1 MAVNSGEESVLKKLN
16 KRPSSHFLDEL
27 NLIMK
32 KLLLATALAAL
43 TAPVFAQTAFTVN
56 GQTVSVAEQKELM
69 KVLADRGVKDQ
80 KQQLEAAR
88 SILAQ
93 EKLIEEAK
101 SKKNEAVKSQKA
113 NIAQDP
119 AVKALIAER
128 KTEIYS
134 AELVR
139 KNAAAHPLTDAD
151 LKKTYEEVKKQY
163 DPNEIKV
170 RHILVKTE
178 QEAKDIIKS
187 LNAGGD
193 FAAIAKEKSL
203 DQGTAAQG
211 GEIPFTNIRRIAIPG
226 FAETAMALNKGSLL
240 PVPFHSALGYHVI
253 QLQDKREVPL
263 PSFDA
268 LKPQIQNLAAQRQAQ
283 QYMADLMRNAKIAE
297 AAPAKKKSSK

>member
-93 EKLIEEAK
+93 EKLIEEAAK
-101 SKKNEAVKSQKA
+101 KA

-193 FAAIAKEKSL
+193 FAAIASL

>member
-16 KRPSSHFLDEL
+16 KRPSSHFLDEF

-93 EKLIEEAK
+93 EKLIEEAAK
-101 SKKNEAVKSQKA
+101 KA

>member
-93 EKLIEEAK
+93 EELIEEAAK
-101 SKKNEAVKSQKA
+101 KA

>member
-56 GQTVSVAEQKELM
+56 GQSVSVAEQKELM

-93 EKLIEEAK
+93 EKLIEEAAK
-101 SKKNEAVKSQKA
+101 KA

>member
-1 MAVNSGEESVLKKLN
+1 
-16 KRPSSHFLDEL
+16 
-27 NLIMK
+27 MK

-43 TAPVFAQTAFTVN
+43 AALAAPVFAQTAFTVN
-56 GQTVSVAEQKELM
+56 GQAVSVAEQKELM

-93 EKLIEEAK
+93 EKLIEEAAK
-101 SKKNEAVKSQKA
+101 KA
-113 NIAQDP
+113 NIVQDP
-119 AVKALIAER
+119 AVKALLAER

-193 FAAIAKEKSL
+193 FASIAKEKSL

-226 FAETAMALNKGSLL
+226 FAETAMALTKGALL

-263 PSFDA
+263 PSFEA

-283 QYMADLMRNAKIAE
+283 QYMADLMKNAKIAE
-297 AAPAKKKSSK
+297 AAPVKKKSSK

>member
-93 EKLIEEAK
+93 EKLIKEAAK
-101 SKKNEAVKSQKA
+101 KA

-240 PVPFHSALGYHVI
+240 PDPFHSALGYHVI

>member
-93 EKLIEEAK
+93 EKLIEEAAK
-101 SKKNEAVKSQKA
+101 KA

-297 AAPAKKKSSK
+297 TAPAKKKSSK

>member
-93 EKLIEEAK
+93 EKLIEEAAK
-101 SKKNEAVKSQKA
+101 KA

-268 LKPQIQNLAAQRQAQ
+268 LKLQIQNLAAQRQAQ

>member
-93 EKLIEEAK
+93 EKLIEEAAK
-101 SKKNEAVKSQKA
+101 KA

-268 LKPQIQNLAAQRQAQ
+268 LKPQIQKLAAQRQAQ

-297 AAPAKKKSSK
+297 AALAKKKSSK

>member
-93 EKLIEEAK
+93 EKLIEEAAK
-101 SKKNEAVKSQKA
+101 KA

-193 FAAIAKEKSL
+193 FAAIAQEKSL

-268 LKPQIQNLAAQRQAQ
+268 LKPQIQKLAAQRQAQ

>member
-93 EKLIEEAK
+93 EKLIKEAAK
-101 SKKNEAVKSQKA
+101 KA

-163 DPNEIKV
+163 VPNEIKV

-297 AAPAKKKSSK
+297 ASPAKKKSSK

>member
-93 EKLIEEAK
+93 EKLIEEAAK
-101 SKKNEAVKSQKA
+101 KA

-297 AAPAKKKSSK
+297 AAPTKKKSSK

>member
-80 KQQLEAAR
+80 KQQLEAAS

-93 EKLIEEAK
+93 EKLIEEAAK
-101 SKKNEAVKSQKA
+101 KA

>member
-1 MAVNSGEESVLKKLN
+1 
-16 KRPSSHFLDEL
+16 
-27 NLIMK
+27 MK

-43 TAPVFAQTAFTVN
+43 AAPVFAQTAFTVN
-56 GQTVSVAEQKELM
+56 GQTVSVADQQELM

-93 EKLIEEAK
+93 EKLIEEAAK
-101 SKKNEAVKSQKA
+101 KA

-128 KTEIYS
+128 QTEIYS

-193 FAAIAKEKSL
+193 FATIAKEKSL

-226 FAETAMALNKGSLL
+226 FAETAMALNKGA
-240 PVPFHSALGYHVI
+240 PFHSALGYHVI

-283 QYMADLMRNAKIAE
+283 QYMADLMKNAKIAE

>member
-93 EKLIEEAK
+93 EKLIEEAAK
-101 SKKNEAVKSQKA
+101 KA

-297 AAPAKKKSSK
+297 ATPAKKKSSK

>member
-93 EKLIEEAK
+93 EKLIKEAAK
-101 SKKNEAVKSQKA
+101 KA

-240 PVPFHSALGYHVI
+240 PVPFQSALGYHVI

>member
-1 MAVNSGEESVLKKLN
+1 VAVNSGEESVLKKLN

-93 EKLIEEAK
+93 EKLIEEAAK
-101 SKKNEAVKSQKA
+101 KA
-113 NIAQDP
+113 NIALDP

>member
-93 EKLIEEAK
+93 EKLIEEAAK
-101 SKKNEAVKSQKA
+101 KA

-139 KNAAAHPLTDAD
+139 KNAAAHPPTDAD

>member
-93 EKLIEEAK
+93 EKLIKEAAK
-101 SKKNEAVKSQKA
+101 KA

-178 QEAKDIIKS
+178 QEAKDILKS

>member
-1 MAVNSGEESVLKKLN
+1 MDK
-16 KRPSSHFLDEL
+16 L

-43 TAPVFAQTAFTVN
+43 AAPVFAQTAFTVN
-56 GQTVSVAEQKELM
+56 GQTVSVADQQELM

-93 EKLIEEAK
+93 EKLIEEAAK
-101 SKKNEAVKSQKA
+101 KA

-128 KTEIYS
+128 QTEIYS

-193 FAAIAKEKSL
+193 FATIAKEKSL

-211 GEIPFTNIRRIAIPG
+211 GEIPFPNIR
-226 FAETAMALNKGSLL
+226 
-240 PVPFHSALGYHVI
+240 VI

-283 QYMADLMRNAKIAE
+283 QYMADLMKNAKIAE

>member
-56 GQTVSVAEQKELM
+56 GQTISVAEQKELM

-93 EKLIEEAK
+93 EKLIEEAAK
-101 SKKNEAVKSQKA
+101 KA

-193 FAAIAKEKSL
+193 FAVIAKEKSL

>member
-93 EKLIEEAK
+93 EKLIEEAAK
-101 SKKNEAVKSQKA
+101 KA

-134 AELVR
+134 AGLVR

>member
-1 MAVNSGEESVLKKLN
+1 MAVNSGEESVLKKLI

-56 GQTVSVAEQKELM
+56 GQTISVAEQKELM

-93 EKLIEEAK
+93 EKLIEEAAK
-101 SKKNEAVKSQKA
+101 KA

-193 FAAIAKEKSL
+193 FAVIAKEKSL

>member
-93 EKLIEEAK
+93 EKLIEEAAK
-101 SKKNEAVKSQKA
+101 KA

-151 LKKTYEEVKKQY
+151 LKKTYEEVKNQY

>member
-56 GQTVSVAEQKELM
+56 GQRVSVAEQKELM

-93 EKLIEEAK
+93 EKLIEEAAK
-101 SKKNEAVKSQKA
+101 KA

>member
-93 EKLIEEAK
+93 EKLIEEAAK
-101 SKKNEAVKSQKA
+101 KA

-297 AAPAKKKSSK
+297 AALSLIHI

>member
-1 MAVNSGEESVLKKLN
+1 MAVNSGEGSVLKKLN

-93 EKLIEEAK
+93 EKLIEEAAK
-101 SKKNEAVKSQKA
+101 KA

>member
-27 NLIMK
+27 NIIMK

-56 GQTVSVAEQKELM
+56 GQTISVAEQKELM

-93 EKLIEEAK
+93 EKLIEEAAK
-101 SKKNEAVKSQKA
+101 KA

-193 FAAIAKEKSL
+193 FAVIAKEKSL

>member
-16 KRPSSHFLDEL
+16 KRPSSNFLDEL
-27 NLIMK
+27 KLIMK

-93 EKLIEEAK
+93 EKLIEEAAK
-101 SKKNEAVKSQKA
+101 KA

>member
-93 EKLIEEAK
+93 EKLIEEAAK
-101 SKKNEAVKSQKA
+101 KA

-151 LKKTYEEVKKQY
+151 LKKTYAEVKKQY

>member
-93 EKLIEEAK
+93 EKLIEEAAK
-101 SKKNEAVKSQKA
+101 KA

-263 PSFDA
+263 PPFDA

>member
-93 EKLIEEAK
+93 EKLIEEAAK
-101 SKKNEAVKSQKA
+101 KA

-119 AVKALIAER
+119 AIKALIAER

>member
-93 EKLIEEAK
+93 EKLIEEAAK
-101 SKKNEAVKSQKA
+101 KA

-178 QEAKDIIKS
+178 QEAKDII
-187 LNAGGD
+187 
-193 FAAIAKEKSL
+193 I
-203 DQGTAAQG
+203 
-211 GEIPFTNIRRIAIPG
+211 
-226 FAETAMALNKGSLL
+226 
-240 PVPFHSALGYHVI
+240 
-253 QLQDKREVPL
+253 
-263 PSFDA
+263 
-268 LKPQIQNLAAQRQAQ
+268 
-283 QYMADLMRNAKIAE
+283 
-297 AAPAKKKSSK
+297 

>member
-1 MAVNSGEESVLKKLN
+1 VAVNSGEESVLKKLN

-32 KLLLATALAAL
+32 KLLLATALAAF

-93 EKLIEEAK
+93 EKLIEEAAK
-101 SKKNEAVKSQKA
+101 KA

>member
-88 SILAQ
+88 SILVQ
-93 EKLIEEAK
+93 EKLIEEAAK
-101 SKKNEAVKSQKA
+101 KA

-119 AVKALIAER
+119 AVRALIAER

>member
-93 EKLIEEAK
+93 KKLIEEAAK
-101 SKKNEAVKSQKA
+101 KA

>member
-93 EKLIEEAK
+93 EKLIEEAAK
-101 SKKNEAVKSQKA
+101 KA

-268 LKPQIQNLAAQRQAQ
+268 LKPQIQNLAAQRQVQ

>member
-93 EKLIEEAK
+93 EKLIEEAAK
-101 SKKNEAVKSQKA
+101 KA

-134 AELVR
+134 AELIR

-297 AAPAKKKSSK
+297 AALAKKKSSK

>member
-93 EKLIEEAK
+93 EKLIEEAAK
-101 SKKNEAVKSQKA
+101 KA

-263 PSFDA
+263 PSLDA